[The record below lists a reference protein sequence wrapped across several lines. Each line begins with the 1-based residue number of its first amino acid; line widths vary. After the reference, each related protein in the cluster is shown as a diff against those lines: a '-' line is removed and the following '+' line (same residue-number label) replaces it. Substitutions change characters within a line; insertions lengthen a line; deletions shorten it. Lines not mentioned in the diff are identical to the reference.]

1 MDLKEKRSE
10 MLDSYSELT
19 AELDEVRAK
28 ERSISNN
35 VMRLQGAIALLN
47 EQIGDVLVEL
57 EEEGE
62 I

>member
-1 MDLKEKRSE
+1 

>member
-47 EQIGDVLVEL
+47 EQIGDVSVEL